1 MPEKFKS
8 GLEKKLDKTAVRIE
22 KRAENL
28 KPSFKVKS
36 LYNMFKKL
44 HLEEKLWEID
54 NRYWKDMKEKGEL
67 K

>member
-8 GLEKKLDKTAVRIE
+8 GFEKKLDKAAVKIE

-28 KPSFKVKS
+28 KPSLKVKS

-44 HLEEKLWEID
+44 HLGDKLWEID
-54 NRYWKDMKEKGEL
+54 NMYWKDMKENGEL